1 MCRGKRCLFGRTL
14 DIECS
19 YGEQVVL
26 TPRNFKLN
34 FRHAGEMAKHL
45 AVLGM
50 AYVAD
55 GVPLYY
61 DAVNEAGLAMAGLN
75 FPQSALYHA
84 PVQGLR
90 NVASFEFI
98 PWVLGQCR
106 SVREAKEMLKNTV
119 ITKDSFSQSLPAATL
134 HWMISDRESSVVVE
148 SVAEGLRLYENRFD
162 VMTNEP
168 QFPYHA
174 TRVVDYMGIGTAPP
188 RNELCPSVELS
199 AYSRGMGAIGLPGDY
214 SSGSRFIRA
223 IFAKEHTASVCSDS
237 PEAEVSRFFHVI
249 GTVVTPLGCVR
260 TDSGDKELTVYTS
273 CADTDELI
281 YYFTT
286 YSCRRIR
293 AVRMCDAELDS
304 NELVCHSIAGG
315 EDIQII

>member
-1 MCRGKRCLFGRTL
+1 MCRGKRSLFGRTL
-14 DIECS
+14 DLECS

-26 TPRNFKLN
+26 TPRNFKFD
-34 FRHAGEMAKHL
+34 FRYAGEMATHL

-75 FPQSALYHA
+75 FPRSAVYRTPVPGLQS
-84 PVQGLR
+84 
-90 NVASFEFI
+90 VASFELI

-106 SVREAKEMLKNTV
+106 SVREASEMLKVAV
-119 ITKDSFSQSLPAATL
+119 ITNDSFSPSLPASTL
-134 HWMISDRESSVVVE
+134 HWMISDRESSLVVE
-148 SVAEGLRLYENRFD
+148 SVVEGLRLYENRFD
-162 VMTNEP
+162 VLTNEP
-168 QFPYHA
+168 QFSYHA
-174 TRVVDYMGIGTAPP
+174 THIVDYMGVGTATP

-199 AYSRGMGAIGLPGDY
+199 AYSRGMGAVGLPGDF
-214 SSGSRFIRA
+214 SSSSRFIRA
-223 IFAKEHTASVCSDS
+223 VFAKEHTAAVSADS
-237 PEAEVSRFFHVI
+237 SEAEVSRFFHVI
-249 GTVVTPLGCVR
+249 GTVSTPLGCVR
-260 TDSGDKELTVYTS
+260 TDRGDKELTVYTS

-304 NELVCHSIAGG
+304 SELSCHSIAGG